1 MEDPVSNRL
10 DRRFVGLFSVYAGD
24 QAPALFESLWTMLR
38 NQTQPLDWTVG
49 VIEGDLTQELE
60 NVIGHF
66 TEVAWTRI
74 PKVKNKLNFG
84 LPLALNHGLSLLAE
98 SDVVLKIDT
107 DDLYPNNRVQRTLE
121 AFAGNSELSLYGGQ
135 VEEWN
140 KDYSDYV
147 GSRAVPLDHEQI
159 SKYGKRRNPF
169 NGPTVAFRADLAK
182 KLGGF
187 SQVGA
192 NEDYVL
198 WAQMIQSGAVVQNSP
213 EVLAFM
219 RGGPDLVVRR
229 STARTRRGELEAL
242 RAIKKS
248 GYFSTPT
255 YCLHVLAKQLVRR
268 LPIELNLYLYQ
279 YLRHRGVRPVPSV
292 VARAAKALSEWQS

>member
-1 MEDPVSNRL
+1 MENPGSNRL

-49 VIEGDLTQELE
+49 VIEGDLTPDLE
-60 NVIGHF
+60 EVVSYF
-66 TEVAWTRI
+66 TEVAWSRI
-74 PKVKNKLNFG
+74 PKVNNKLNFG
-84 LPLALNHGLSLLAE
+84 LPIALNQGLSQISE

-107 DDLYPNNRVQRTLE
+107 DDLYPNNRVQRTVE
-121 AFAGNSELSLYGGQ
+121 AFTINPKLSLFGGQ

-140 KDYSDYV
+140 EDYSDFV
-147 GSRAVPLDHEQI
+147 GSRAVPLNHEQI
-159 SKYGKRRNPF
+159 VGYGKRRNPF
-169 NGPTVAFRADLAK
+169 NGPTVAFSADLAK

-198 WAQMIQSGAVVQNSP
+198 WAQMMQSGAVVQNSP
-213 EVLAFM
+213 EVLAYM
-219 RGGPDLVVRR
+219 RGGPDLVARR
-229 STARTRRGELEAL
+229 STSRTRKGELEAL
-242 RAIKKS
+242 RAIRKC
-248 GYFSTPT
+248 GYFSTST

-292 VARAAKALSEWQS
+292 VARAAKASSEWQS

>member
-1 MEDPVSNRL
+1 
-10 DRRFVGLFSVYAGD
+10 
-24 QAPALFESLWTMLR
+24 MLR

-49 VIEGDLTQELE
+49 VIEGDLTPDLE
-60 NVIGHF
+60 AVVGYF
-66 TEVAWTRI
+66 TEVAWSRI
-74 PKVKNKLNFG
+74 PKVNNKLNFG
-84 LPLALNHGLSLLAE
+84 LPIALNQGLSQISE

-107 DDLYPNNRVQRTLE
+107 DDLYPSNRVQRTLE
-121 AFAGNSELSLYGGQ
+121 AFTKTHDLALFGGQ

-140 KDYSDYV
+140 EDYSDFV
-147 GSRAVPLDHEQI
+147 GLRAVPLNHEQI
-159 SKYGKRRNPF
+159 VGYGKRRNPF
-169 NGPTVAFRADLAK
+169 NGPTVAFSAELAK

-198 WAQMIQSGAVVQNSP
+198 WAQMMQSGAVVQNSP

-229 STARTRRGELEAL
+229 STSRTRRGEFEAL
-242 RAIKKS
+242 RAIKKC

-292 VARAAKALSEWQS
+292 VAQAAKASSEWQS

>member
-1 MEDPVSNRL
+1 MENPGSNRL

-38 NQTQPLDWTVG
+38 NQSQPLDWTVG
-49 VIEGDLTQELE
+49 VIEGDLTPDLE
-60 NVIGHF
+60 EVVSYF

-84 LPLALNHGLSLLAE
+84 LPLALNHGLSLIAE

-121 AFAGNSELSLYGGQ
+121 AFAGNRELSLFGGQ

>member
-1 MEDPVSNRL
+1 MENPVSNRL

-49 VIEGDLTQELE
+49 VIEGDLTPDLE
-60 NVIGHF
+60 DVIGHF
-66 TEVAWTRI
+66 SEVAWTRI
-74 PKVKNKLNFG
+74 PKVNNKLNFG
-84 LPLALNHGLSLLAE
+84 LPLALNHGLSLIAE

-107 DDLYPNNRVQRTLE
+107 DDLYPNNRVQRTGE
-121 AFAGNSELSLYGGQ
+121 AFAKNRELSLFGGQ
-135 VEEWN
+135 IEEWN
-140 KDYSDYV
+140 KDYSVYV
-147 GSRAVPLDHEQI
+147 GSRAVPLNHEQI
-159 SKYGKRRNPF
+159 VKYGKRRNPF

-198 WAQMIQSGAVVQNSP
+198 WAQMIQSWAVVQNSP
-213 EVLAFM
+213 EVLAYM

-242 RAIKKS
+242 RAIRKC

-255 YCLHVLAKQLVRR
+255 YCMHALAKQLVRR

-292 VARAAKALSEWQS
+292 VARAAKASSEWQS

>member
-1 MEDPVSNRL
+1 MENPGSNRL

-49 VIEGDLTQELE
+49 VIEGDLTPDLE
-60 NVIGHF
+60 AVVGYF
-66 TEVAWTRI
+66 TEVAWSRI
-74 PKVKNKLNFG
+74 PKVNNKLNFG
-84 LPLALNHGLSLLAE
+84 LPIALNQGLSQISE

-107 DDLYPNNRVQRTLE
+107 DDLYPNNRVQRTVE
-121 AFAGNSELSLYGGQ
+121 AFTSNLELSLFGGQ

-140 KDYSDYV
+140 EDYSDFV
-147 GSRAVPLDHEQI
+147 GLRAVPLNHEQI
-159 SKYGKRRNPF
+159 VGYGKRRNPF
-169 NGPTVAFRADLAK
+169 NGPTVAFSAELAK

-198 WAQMIQSGAVVQNSP
+198 WAQMMQSGAVVQNSP

-229 STARTRRGELEAL
+229 STSRTRRGEFEAL
-242 RAIKKS
+242 RAIRKC
-248 GYFSTPT
+248 GYFSTST

-292 VARAAKALSEWQS
+292 VARAAKASSEWQS

>member
-1 MEDPVSNRL
+1 MENPGSNRL

-49 VIEGDLTQELE
+49 VIEGELTPDLEE
-60 NVIGHF
+60 VVGYF
-66 TEVAWTRI
+66 TEVAWSRI
-74 PKVKNKLNFG
+74 PKVNNKLNFG
-84 LPLALNHGLSLLAE
+84 LPIALNQGLAQISE

-107 DDLYPNNRVQRTLE
+107 DDLYPSNRVQRTVE
-121 AFAGNSELSLYGGQ
+121 AFTINPELSLFGGQ

-140 KDYSDYV
+140 EDYSDFV
-147 GSRAVPLDHEQI
+147 GSRAVPLNHEQI
-159 SKYGKRRNPF
+159 VGYGKRRNPF

-198 WAQMIQSGAVVQNSP
+198 WAQMMQSGAVVQNSP

-219 RGGPDLVVRR
+219 RGGPDLVARR
-229 STARTRRGELEAL
+229 STSRTRRGEFEAL
-242 RAIKKS
+242 RAIRKC
-248 GYFSTPT
+248 GYFSTST

-292 VARAAKALSEWQS
+292 VAQAAKASSEWQL

>member
-1 MEDPVSNRL
+1 
-10 DRRFVGLFSVYAGD
+10 
-24 QAPALFESLWTMLR
+24 MLR

-49 VIEGDLTQELE
+49 VIEGDLTPELE
-60 NVIGHF
+60 DVIGHF
-66 TEVAWTRI
+66 SEVAWTRI

-121 AFAGNSELSLYGGQ
+121 AFAGNRELSLFGGQ

-255 YCLHVLAKQLVRR
+255 YCLHVLGKQLVRR

>member
-1 MEDPVSNRL
+1 MENPVSNRL

-24 QAPALFESLWTMLR
+24 QAPALFESLWTILR

-49 VIEGDLTQELE
+49 VIEGELTPALE
-60 NVIGHF
+60 DVIGYF
-66 TEVAWTRI
+66 TEVAWSRI
-74 PKVKNKLNFG
+74 PKVNNKLNFG
-84 LPLALNHGLSLLAE
+84 LPLALNHGLSLIAE

-107 DDLYPNNRVQRTLE
+107 DDLYPNNRVQRTVE
-121 AFAGNSELSLYGGQ
+121 AFAKNQELSLFGGQ
-135 VEEWN
+135 IEEWN

-147 GSRAVPLDHEQI
+147 GSRAVPLNHEQI
-159 SKYGKRRNPF
+159 VGYGKRRNPF
-169 NGPTVAFRADLAK
+169 NGPTVAYSADLAK

-213 EVLAFM
+213 EVLAYM
-219 RGGPDLVVRR
+219 RGGPDLVARR
-229 STARTRRGELEAL
+229 STSRTRKGELEAL
-242 RAIKKS
+242 RAIKKC

-255 YCLHVLAKQLVRR
+255 YCLHLLAKQLVRR

-279 YLRHRGVRPVPSV
+279 HLRHLGVRPIPSV
-292 VARAAKALSEWQS
+292 VARAAEASSEWQS

>member
-1 MEDPVSNRL
+1 MENPGSNRL

-49 VIEGDLTQELE
+49 VIEGDLTPDLE
-60 NVIGHF
+60 AVVGYF
-66 TEVAWTRI
+66 TEVAWSRI
-74 PKVKNKLNFG
+74 PKVNNKLNFG
-84 LPLALNHGLSLLAE
+84 LPIALNQGLSQISE

-107 DDLYPNNRVQRTLE
+107 DDLYPNNRVQRTVE
-121 AFAGNSELSLYGGQ
+121 AFTINPKLSLFGGQ

-140 KDYSDYV
+140 EDFSDFV
-147 GSRAVPLDHEQI
+147 GSRAVPLNHEQI
-159 SKYGKRRNPF
+159 VGYGKRRNPF
-169 NGPTVAFRADLAK
+169 NGPTVAFSADLAK

-198 WAQMIQSGAVVQNSP
+198 WAQMMQSGAVVQNSP
-213 EVLAFM
+213 EVLAYM
-219 RGGPDLVVRR
+219 RGGPDLVARR
-229 STARTRRGELEAL
+229 STSRTRRGEFEAL
-242 RAIKKS
+242 RAIRKC
-248 GYFSTPT
+248 GYFSTST

-292 VARAAKALSEWQS
+292 VAQAAKASSEWQS

>member
-1 MEDPVSNRL
+1 MENPGSNRL

-49 VIEGDLTQELE
+49 VIEGDLTPDLE
-60 NVIGHF
+60 EVVGYF
-66 TEVAWTRI
+66 TEVAWSRI
-74 PKVKNKLNFG
+74 PKVNNKLNFG
-84 LPLALNHGLSLLAE
+84 LPIALNQGLAQISE

-107 DDLYPNNRVQRTLE
+107 DDLYPSNRVQRTVE
-121 AFAGNSELSLYGGQ
+121 AFTINPELSLFGGQ

-140 KDYSDYV
+140 EDYSDFV
-147 GSRAVPLDHEQI
+147 GSRAVPLNHEQI
-159 SKYGKRRNPF
+159 VGYGKRRNPF

-198 WAQMIQSGAVVQNSP
+198 WAQMMQSGAVVQNSP
-213 EVLAFM
+213 EVLAYM
-219 RGGPDLVVRR
+219 RGGPDLVARR

-242 RAIKKS
+242 RAIRKC
-248 GYFSTPT
+248 GYFSTST
-255 YCLHVLAKQLVRR
+255 YCLHAVAKQLVRR

-292 VARAAKALSEWQS
+292 VAQAAKASSEWQL

>member
-1 MEDPVSNRL
+1 MENPGSNRL

-38 NQTQPLDWTVG
+38 NQTQPLDWTAG
-49 VIEGDLTQELE
+49 VIEGDLTPDLE
-60 NVIGHF
+60 EVVGYF
-66 TEVAWTRI
+66 TEVAWSRI
-74 PKVKNKLNFG
+74 PKVNNKLNFG
-84 LPLALNHGLSLLAE
+84 LPIALNQGLSQISE

-107 DDLYPNNRVQRTLE
+107 DDLYPSNRVQRTVE
-121 AFAGNSELSLYGGQ
+121 AFTINPKLSLFGGQ

-140 KDYSDYV
+140 EDYSDFV
-147 GSRAVPLDHEQI
+147 GSRAVPLNHEQI
-159 SKYGKRRNPF
+159 VKYGKRRNPF
-169 NGPTVAFRADLAK
+169 NGPTVAFSADLAK

-198 WAQMIQSGAVVQNSP
+198 WAQMMQSGAVVQNSP
-213 EVLAFM
+213 EVLAYM
-219 RGGPDLVVRR
+219 RGGPDLVARR

-242 RAIKKS
+242 RAIRKC
-248 GYFSTPT
+248 GYFSTST
-255 YCLHVLAKQLVRR
+255 YCLHAVAKQLVRR

-279 YLRHRGVRPVPSV
+279 YLRQRGLRPLPSV
-292 VARAAKALSEWQS
+292 VAQAAKASSEWQL

>member
-1 MEDPVSNRL
+1 MENPVSNRL

-49 VIEGDLTQELE
+49 VIEGDLTPALE
-60 NVIGHF
+60 DVVGYF

-74 PKVKNKLNFG
+74 PKVNNKLNFG
-84 LPLALNHGLSLLAE
+84 LPLALNHGLSLIAE

-107 DDLYPNNRVQRTLE
+107 DDLYPNNRVQRTVE
-121 AFAGNSELSLYGGQ
+121 AFAKNQELSLFGGQ
-135 VEEWN
+135 IEEWN

-147 GSRAVPLDHEQI
+147 GSRAVPLNHEQI
-159 SKYGKRRNPF
+159 VGYGKRRNPF
-169 NGPTVAFRADLAK
+169 NGPTVAFSADLAK

-213 EVLAFM
+213 EVLAYM
-219 RGGPDLVVRR
+219 RGGPDLVARR
-229 STARTRRGELEAL
+229 STSRTRKGELEAL
-242 RAIKKS
+242 RAIKKC
-248 GYFSTPT
+248 GYFSTST

-279 YLRHRGVRPVPSV
+279 YLRHRGVRPIPSV
-292 VARAAKALSEWQS
+292 VARAAEASSEWQS

>member
-1 MEDPVSNRL
+1 MENPGSNRL

-49 VIEGDLTQELE
+49 VIEGDLTPALE
-60 NVIGHF
+60 DVIGQF
-66 TEVAWTRI
+66 AEVAWTRI
-74 PKVKNKLNFG
+74 PKVNNKLNFG
-84 LPLALNHGLSLLAE
+84 LPIALNHGLSLISE

-121 AFAGNSELSLYGGQ
+121 AFTNNLELSLFGGQ

-159 SKYGKRRNPF
+159 IKYGKRRNPF

-198 WAQMIQSGAVVQNSP
+198 WAQMMQSGAVVQNSP

-229 STARTRRGELEAL
+229 STSRTRMGEFEAL
-242 RAIKKS
+242 RAIKKC

-292 VARAAKALSEWQS
+292 VARAAKVSSEWQS

>member
-1 MEDPVSNRL
+1 MENPGSNRL

-38 NQTQPLDWTVG
+38 NQSQPLDWTVG
-49 VIEGDLTQELE
+49 VIEGDLTPDLE
-60 NVIGHF
+60 EVVSYF

-84 LPLALNHGLSLLAE
+84 LPLALNHGLSLIAE

-121 AFAGNSELSLYGGQ
+121 AFAGNRELSLFGGQ

-242 RAIKKS
+242 RAIRKC
-248 GYFSTPT
+248 GYFSTFT
-255 YCLHVLAKQLVRR
+255 YCLHAVAKQLVRR

-292 VARAAKALSEWQS
+292 VARAAKASSEWQS

>member
-49 VIEGDLTQELE
+49 VIEGDLTPALE
-60 NVIGHF
+60 DVIGHF

-74 PKVKNKLNFG
+74 PKVNNKLNFG
-84 LPLALNHGLSLLAE
+84 LPLALNHGLSLIAE

-107 DDLYPNNRVQRTLE
+107 DDLYPNNRVQRTGE
-121 AFAGNSELSLYGGQ
+121 AFAGNRELSLFGGQ

-147 GSRAVPLDHEQI
+147 GSRAVPLNHEQI
-159 SKYGKRRNPF
+159 VKYGKRRNPF
-169 NGPTVAFRADLAK
+169 NGPTVAFRANLAK

-213 EVLAFM
+213 DVLAYM

-229 STARTRRGELEAL
+229 STARTRKGELEAL
-242 RAIKKS
+242 RAIKKC
-248 GYFSTPT
+248 GYFNTST

-268 LPIELNLYLYQ
+268 MPIELNLYLYQ

-292 VARAAKALSEWQS
+292 VARAAKASSEWQS

>member
-1 MEDPVSNRL
+1 MENPGSNRL

-49 VIEGDLTQELE
+49 VIEGDLTPELE
-60 NVIGHF
+60 DVIGHF
-66 TEVAWTRI
+66 SEVAWTRI

-121 AFAGNSELSLYGGQ
+121 AFAGNRELSLFGGQ

-182 KLGGF
+182 ELGGF

>member
-1 MEDPVSNRL
+1 
-10 DRRFVGLFSVYAGD
+10 
-24 QAPALFESLWTMLR
+24 MLR
-38 NQTQPLDWTVG
+38 NQSQPLDWTVG
-49 VIEGDLTQELE
+49 VIEGDLTPDLE
-60 NVIGHF
+60 EVVSYF
-66 TEVAWTRI
+66 TEVAWSRI
-74 PKVKNKLNFG
+74 PKVNNKLNFG
-84 LPLALNHGLSLLAE
+84 LPIALNQGLSQISE

-107 DDLYPNNRVQRTLE
+107 DDLYPNNRVQRTVE
-121 AFAGNSELSLYGGQ
+121 AYTKTHDLALFGGQ

-140 KDYSDYV
+140 DDFSDFV

>member
-1 MEDPVSNRL
+1 MENPGSNRL

-49 VIEGDLTQELE
+49 VIEGDLTPDLE
-60 NVIGHF
+60 AVVGYF
-66 TEVAWTRI
+66 TEVAWSRI
-74 PKVKNKLNFG
+74 PKVNNKLNFG
-84 LPLALNHGLSLLAE
+84 LPIALNQGLSQILE

-107 DDLYPNNRVQRTLE
+107 DDLYSNNRVQRTVE
-121 AFAGNSELSLYGGQ
+121 AFASNLELSLFGGQ

-140 KDYSDYV
+140 EDYSDFV
-147 GSRAVPLDHEQI
+147 GLRAVPLDHEQI
-159 SKYGKRRNPF
+159 VGYGKRRNPF
-169 NGPTVAFRADLAK
+169 NGPTVAFRAELAK

-192 NEDYVL
+192 NEDYVF
-198 WAQMIQSGAVVQNSP
+198 WAQMMQSGAVVQNSP
-213 EVLAFM
+213 EVLAYM
-219 RGGPDLVVRR
+219 RGGPDLVARR
-229 STARTRRGELEAL
+229 STSRTRRGEFEAL
-242 RAIKKS
+242 RAIRKC
-248 GYFSTPT
+248 GYFSTST

-292 VARAAKALSEWQS
+292 VAQAAKASSEWQS

>member
-1 MEDPVSNRL
+1 MENPGSNRL

-49 VIEGDLTQELE
+49 VIEGDLTPDLE
-60 NVIGHF
+60 AVVGYF
-66 TEVAWTRI
+66 TEVAWSRI
-74 PKVKNKLNFG
+74 PKVNNKLNFG
-84 LPLALNHGLSLLAE
+84 LPIALNQGLSQILE

-107 DDLYPNNRVQRTLE
+107 DDLYSNNRVQRTVE
-121 AFAGNSELSLYGGQ
+121 AFASNLELSLFGGQ

-140 KDYSDYV
+140 EDYSDFV
-147 GSRAVPLDHEQI
+147 GLRAVPLNHEQI
-159 SKYGKRRNPF
+159 VGYGKRRNPF
-169 NGPTVAFRADLAK
+169 NGPTVAFSAELAK

-198 WAQMIQSGAVVQNSP
+198 WAQMMQSGAVVQNSP
-213 EVLAFM
+213 EVLAYM

-229 STARTRRGELEAL
+229 STSRTRRGEFEAL
-242 RAIKKS
+242 RAIRKC
-248 GYFSTPT
+248 GYFSTST

-292 VARAAKALSEWQS
+292 VAQAAKASSEWQS

>member
-1 MEDPVSNRL
+1 MENPVSNRL

-49 VIEGDLTQELE
+49 VIEGDLTPALE
-60 NVIGHF
+60 DVVGYF

-74 PKVKNKLNFG
+74 PKVNNKLNFG
-84 LPLALNHGLSLLAE
+84 LPLALNHGLSLIAE

-107 DDLYPNNRVQRTLE
+107 DDLYPNNRVQRTVE
-121 AFAGNSELSLYGGQ
+121 AFAKNQELSLFGGQ
-135 VEEWN
+135 IEEWN

-147 GSRAVPLDHEQI
+147 GSRAVPLNHEQI
-159 SKYGKRRNPF
+159 VGYGKRRNPF
-169 NGPTVAFRADLAK
+169 NGPTVAFSADLAK

-219 RGGPDLVVRR
+219 RGGPDLVARR
-229 STARTRRGELEAL
+229 STSRTRKGELEAL
-242 RAIKKS
+242 RAIKKC

-279 YLRHRGVRPVPSV
+279 YLRHRGVRPIPSV
-292 VARAAKALSEWQS
+292 VARAAEASSEWQS

>member
-1 MEDPVSNRL
+1 
-10 DRRFVGLFSVYAGD
+10 
-24 QAPALFESLWTMLR
+24 MLR

-49 VIEGDLTQELE
+49 VIEGDLTPALE
-60 NVIGHF
+60 DVIGHF
-66 TEVAWTRI
+66 SEVAWTRI
-74 PKVKNKLNFG
+74 PKVNNKLNFG
-84 LPLALNHGLSLLAE
+84 LPLALNHGLSLIAE

-121 AFAGNSELSLYGGQ
+121 AFASNRELSLFGGQ

-140 KDYSDYV
+140 KDYSDFV

-159 SKYGKRRNPF
+159 IKYGKRRNPF

-182 KLGGF
+182 KIGGF

-242 RAIKKS
+242 RAIKKC

-255 YCLHVLAKQLVRR
+255 YCLHVLGKQLVRR

-292 VARAAKALSEWQS
+292 VARVAKASSEWQS

>member
-1 MEDPVSNRL
+1 M
-10 DRRFVGLFSVYAGD
+10 
-24 QAPALFESLWTMLR
+24 
-38 NQTQPLDWTVG
+38 
-49 VIEGDLTQELE
+49 
-60 NVIGHF
+60 
-66 TEVAWTRI
+66 
-74 PKVKNKLNFG
+74 
-84 LPLALNHGLSLLAE
+84 
-98 SDVVLKIDT
+98 
-107 DDLYPNNRVQRTLE
+107 QRTLE
-121 AFAGNSELSLYGGQ
+121 AFTKTHDLALFGGQ

-140 KDYSDYV
+140 EDYSDYV
-147 GSRAVPLDHEQI
+147 GSRAVPLNHEQI
-159 SKYGKRRNPF
+159 VGYGKRRNPF

-219 RGGPDLVVRR
+219 RGGPDLVARR
-229 STARTRRGELEAL
+229 STSRTRKGELEAL
-242 RAIKKS
+242 RAIKKC
-248 GYFSTPT
+248 GYFSTST

-279 YLRHRGVRPVPSV
+279 YLRHRGVRPIPSV
-292 VARAAKALSEWQS
+292 VARAAEASSEPAW

>member
-1 MEDPVSNRL
+1 MENPGSNRL

-49 VIEGDLTQELE
+49 VIEGDLTPDLE
-60 NVIGHF
+60 EVVSNF
-66 TEVAWTRI
+66 TEVAWSRI
-74 PKVKNKLNFG
+74 PKVNNKLNFG
-84 LPLALNHGLSLLAE
+84 LPIALNQGLSQISE

-107 DDLYPNNRVQRTLE
+107 DDLYPSNRVQRTVE
-121 AFAGNSELSLYGGQ
+121 AFTINPELSLFGGQ

-140 KDYSDYV
+140 EDYSDFV
-147 GSRAVPLDHEQI
+147 GSRAVPLNHEQI
-159 SKYGKRRNPF
+159 VKYGKRRNPF
-169 NGPTVAFRADLAK
+169 NGPTVAFSADLAK

-242 RAIKKS
+242 RAIRKC
-248 GYFSTPT
+248 GYFSTST
-255 YCLHVLAKQLVRR
+255 YCLHTVAKQLVRR

-292 VARAAKALSEWQS
+292 VAQAAKASSEWQS

>member
-1 MEDPVSNRL
+1 MENPGSNRL

-49 VIEGDLTQELE
+49 VIEGDLTPDLE
-60 NVIGHF
+60 EVVSYF
-66 TEVAWTRI
+66 TEVAWSRI
-74 PKVKNKLNFG
+74 PKVNNKLNFG
-84 LPLALNHGLSLLAE
+84 LPIALNQGLSQISE

-107 DDLYPNNRVQRTLE
+107 DDLYPSNRVQRTVE
-121 AFAGNSELSLYGGQ
+121 AFTINPELSLFGGQ

-140 KDYSDYV
+140 EDYSDFV
-147 GSRAVPLDHEQI
+147 GSRAVPLNHEQI
-159 SKYGKRRNPF
+159 VKYGKRRNPF
-169 NGPTVAFRADLAK
+169 NGPTVAFSADLAK

-242 RAIKKS
+242 RAIRKC
-248 GYFSTPT
+248 GYFSTST
-255 YCLHVLAKQLVRR
+255 YCLHAVAKQLVRR

-292 VARAAKALSEWQS
+292 VAQAAKASSEWQS

>member
-1 MEDPVSNRL
+1 MENPGSNRL

-49 VIEGDLTQELE
+49 VIEGDLTPDLE
-60 NVIGHF
+60 AVVGYF
-66 TEVAWTRI
+66 TEVAWSRI
-74 PKVKNKLNFG
+74 PKVNNKLNFG
-84 LPLALNHGLSLLAE
+84 LPIALNQGLSQISE

-107 DDLYPNNRVQRTLE
+107 DDLYPNNRVQRTVE
-121 AFAGNSELSLYGGQ
+121 AFTINPKLSLFGGQ

-140 KDYSDYV
+140 EDFSDFV
-147 GSRAVPLDHEQI
+147 GSRAVPLNHEQI
-159 SKYGKRRNPF
+159 VGYGKRRNPF
-169 NGPTVAFRADLAK
+169 NGPTVAFSADLAK
-182 KLGGF
+182 RLGGF

-198 WAQMIQSGAVVQNSP
+198 WAQMMQSGAVVQNSP
-213 EVLAFM
+213 EVLAYM
-219 RGGPDLVVRR
+219 RGGPDLVARR
-229 STARTRRGELEAL
+229 STSRTRRGEFEAL
-242 RAIKKS
+242 RAIRKC
-248 GYFSTPT
+248 GYFSTST

-292 VARAAKALSEWQS
+292 VAQAAKASSEWQS

>member
-1 MEDPVSNRL
+1 MENPGSNRL

-49 VIEGDLTQELE
+49 VIEGDLTPDLE
-60 NVIGHF
+60 EVVSYF
-66 TEVAWTRI
+66 TEVAWSRI
-74 PKVKNKLNFG
+74 PKVNNKLNFG
-84 LPLALNHGLSLLAE
+84 LPIALNQGLSQISE

-107 DDLYPNNRVQRTLE
+107 DDLYPNNRVQRTVE
-121 AFAGNSELSLYGGQ
+121 AFTINPKLSLFGGQ

-140 KDYSDYV
+140 EDFSDFV

-159 SKYGKRRNPF
+159 VGYGKRRNPF
-169 NGPTVAFRADLAK
+169 NGPTVAFSADLAK

-198 WAQMIQSGAVVQNSP
+198 WAQMMQSGAVVQNSP
-213 EVLAFM
+213 EVLAYM
-219 RGGPDLVVRR
+219 RGGPDLVARR
-229 STARTRRGELEAL
+229 STSRTRRGEFEAL
-242 RAIKKS
+242 RAIRKC
-248 GYFSTPT
+248 GYFSTST

-292 VARAAKALSEWQS
+292 VARAAKASSEWQS

>member
-1 MEDPVSNRL
+1 MENPGSNRL

-49 VIEGDLTQELE
+49 VIEGELTPDLEE
-60 NVIGHF
+60 VVGYF
-66 TEVAWTRI
+66 TEVAWSRI
-74 PKVKNKLNFG
+74 PKVNNKLNFG
-84 LPLALNHGLSLLAE
+84 LPIALNQGLAQISE

-107 DDLYPNNRVQRTLE
+107 DDLYPSNRVQRTVE
-121 AFAGNSELSLYGGQ
+121 AFTINPELSLFGGQ

-140 KDYSDYV
+140 EDYSDFV
-147 GSRAVPLDHEQI
+147 GSRAVPLNHEQI
-159 SKYGKRRNPF
+159 VGYGKRRNPF

-198 WAQMIQSGAVVQNSP
+198 WAQMMQSGAVVQNSP
-213 EVLAFM
+213 EVLAYM
-219 RGGPDLVVRR
+219 RGGPDLVARR

-242 RAIKKS
+242 RAIRQC

-292 VARAAKALSEWQS
+292 VAQAAKASSEWQL

>member
-1 MEDPVSNRL
+1 MENPGSNRL

-49 VIEGDLTQELE
+49 VIEGDLTPDLE
-60 NVIGHF
+60 AVVGYF
-66 TEVAWTRI
+66 TEVAWSRI
-74 PKVKNKLNFG
+74 PKVNNKLNFG
-84 LPLALNHGLSLLAE
+84 LPIALNQGLSQISE

-107 DDLYPNNRVQRTLE
+107 DDLYPNNRVQRTVE
-121 AFAGNSELSLYGGQ
+121 AFTINPKLSLFGGQ

-140 KDYSDYV
+140 EDFSDYV

-159 SKYGKRRNPF
+159 VGYGKRRNPF
-169 NGPTVAFRADLAK
+169 NGPTVAFSADLAK

-198 WAQMIQSGAVVQNSP
+198 WAQMMQSGAVVQNSP
-213 EVLAFM
+213 EVLAYM
-219 RGGPDLVVRR
+219 RGGPDLVARR
-229 STARTRRGELEAL
+229 STSRTRRGEFEAL
-242 RAIKKS
+242 RAIRKC
-248 GYFSTPT
+248 GYFSTST

-292 VARAAKALSEWQS
+292 VAQAAKASSEWQS

>member
-1 MEDPVSNRL
+1 MENPGSNRL

-49 VIEGDLTQELE
+49 VIEGDLTPDLE
-60 NVIGHF
+60 EVVSYF
-66 TEVAWTRI
+66 TEVAWSRI
-74 PKVKNKLNFG
+74 PKVNNKLNFG
-84 LPLALNHGLSLLAE
+84 LPIALNQGLSQISE

-107 DDLYPNNRVQRTLE
+107 DDLYPNNRVQRTVE
-121 AFAGNSELSLYGGQ
+121 AFASNLELSLFGGQ

-140 KDYSDYV
+140 EDYSDFV
-147 GSRAVPLDHEQI
+147 GLRAVPLNHEQI
-159 SKYGKRRNPF
+159 VGYGKRRNPI

-198 WAQMIQSGAVVQNSP
+198 WAQMMQSGAVVQNSP
-213 EVLAFM
+213 EVLAYM
-219 RGGPDLVVRR
+219 RGGPDLVARR
-229 STARTRRGELEAL
+229 STSRTRRGEFEAL
-242 RAIKKS
+242 RAIRKC
-248 GYFSTPT
+248 GYFSTST

-292 VARAAKALSEWQS
+292 VAQAAKASSEWQS

>member
-1 MEDPVSNRL
+1 
-10 DRRFVGLFSVYAGD
+10 
-24 QAPALFESLWTMLR
+24 MLR

-49 VIEGDLTQELE
+49 VIEGDLTPDLE
-60 NVIGHF
+60 DVIGHF

-74 PKVKNKLNFG
+74 PKVNNKLNFG
-84 LPLALNHGLSLLAE
+84 LPLALNHGLSLIAE

-121 AFAGNSELSLYGGQ
+121 AFAGNRELSLFGGQ

-140 KDYSDYV
+140 NDYSDYV

-159 SKYGKRRNPF
+159 SRYGKRRNPF

-255 YCLHVLAKQLVRR
+255 YCLHVLAKQFVRR

-292 VARAAKALSEWQS
+292 VARAAKASSEWQS

>member
-1 MEDPVSNRL
+1 MENPGSNRL

-49 VIEGDLTQELE
+49 VIEGDLTPDLE
-60 NVIGHF
+60 AVVGYF
-66 TEVAWTRI
+66 TEVAWSRI
-74 PKVKNKLNFG
+74 PKVNNKLNFG
-84 LPLALNHGLSLLAE
+84 LPIALNQGLSQISE

-107 DDLYPNNRVQRTLE
+107 DDLYPNNRVQRTVE
-121 AFAGNSELSLYGGQ
+121 AFTINPKLSLFGGQ

-140 KDYSDYV
+140 EGFSDFV
-147 GSRAVPLDHEQI
+147 GSRAVPINHEQI
-159 SKYGKRRNPF
+159 VGYGKRRNPF

-198 WAQMIQSGAVVQNSP
+198 WAQMMQSGAVVQNSP
-213 EVLAFM
+213 EVLAYM
-219 RGGPDLVVRR
+219 RGGPDLVARR
-229 STARTRRGELEAL
+229 STSRTRRGEFEAL
-242 RAIKKS
+242 RAIRKC
-248 GYFSTPT
+248 GYFSTST

-292 VARAAKALSEWQS
+292 VAQAAKASSEWQS

>member
-1 MEDPVSNRL
+1 MENPGSNRL

-49 VIEGDLTQELE
+49 VIEGDLTPDLE
-60 NVIGHF
+60 EVVSYF
-66 TEVAWTRI
+66 TEVAWSRI
-74 PKVKNKLNFG
+74 PKVNNKLNFG
-84 LPLALNHGLSLLAE
+84 LPIALNQGLSQISE

-121 AFAGNSELSLYGGQ
+121 AFTKTHDLALFGGQ

-140 KDYSDYV
+140 EDYSDFV
-147 GSRAVPLDHEQI
+147 GSRAVPLNHEQI
-159 SKYGKRRNPF
+159 VGYGKRRNPF

-198 WAQMIQSGAVVQNSP
+198 WAQMMQSGAVVQNSP
-213 EVLAFM
+213 EVLAYM
-219 RGGPDLVVRR
+219 RGGPDLVARR
-229 STARTRRGELEAL
+229 STSRTRRGELEAL
-242 RAIKKS
+242 RAIRKC
-248 GYFSTPT
+248 GYFSTST

-292 VARAAKALSEWQS
+292 VARAAKASSEWQS

>member
-1 MEDPVSNRL
+1 MENPVSNRL

-49 VIEGDLTQELE
+49 VIEGDLTPALE
-60 NVIGHF
+60 DVVGYF

-74 PKVKNKLNFG
+74 PKVNNKLNFG
-84 LPLALNHGLSLLAE
+84 LPLALNHGLSLIAE

-107 DDLYPNNRVQRTLE
+107 DDLYPNNRVQRTVE
-121 AFAGNSELSLYGGQ
+121 AFAKNQELSLFGGQ
-135 VEEWN
+135 IEEWN

-147 GSRAVPLDHEQI
+147 GSRAVPLNHEQI
-159 SKYGKRRNPF
+159 VGYGKRRNPF
-169 NGPTVAFRADLAK
+169 NGPTVAFSADLAK

-213 EVLAFM
+213 EVLAYM
-219 RGGPDLVVRR
+219 RGGPDLVARR
-229 STARTRRGELEAL
+229 STSRTRKGELEAL
-242 RAIKKS
+242 RAIKKC

-279 YLRHRGVRPVPSV
+279 YLRHRGVRPIPSV
-292 VARAAKALSEWQS
+292 VARAAEASSEWQS

>member
-1 MEDPVSNRL
+1 MENPGSNRL

-38 NQTQPLDWTVG
+38 SQTQPLDWTVG
-49 VIEGDLTQELE
+49 VIEGDLTPDLE
-60 NVIGHF
+60 EVVSYF
-66 TEVAWTRI
+66 TEVAWSRI
-74 PKVKNKLNFG
+74 PKVNNKLNFG
-84 LPLALNHGLSLLAE
+84 LPIALNQGLSQISE

-107 DDLYPNNRVQRTLE
+107 DDLYPSNRVQRTLE
-121 AFAGNSELSLYGGQ
+121 AFTKTHDLALFGGQ

-140 KDYSDYV
+140 EDYSDFV
-147 GSRAVPLDHEQI
+147 GSRAVPLNHEQI
-159 SKYGKRRNPF
+159 VGYGKRRNPF

-198 WAQMIQSGAVVQNSP
+198 WAQMMQSGAVVQNSP
-213 EVLAFM
+213 EVLAYM
-219 RGGPDLVVRR
+219 RGGPDLVARR
-229 STARTRRGELEAL
+229 STSRTRKGELEAL
-242 RAIKKS
+242 RAIKKC

-268 LPIELNLYLYQ
+268 LPIELNQYLYQ

-292 VARAAKALSEWQS
+292 VARAAKASSEWQS

>member
-1 MEDPVSNRL
+1 MENPVSNRL

-24 QAPALFESLWTMLR
+24 QAPALFESLWTILR

-49 VIEGDLTQELE
+49 VIEGDLTPALE
-60 NVIGHF
+60 DVIGYF
-66 TEVAWTRI
+66 TEVAWSRI
-74 PKVKNKLNFG
+74 PKVNNKLNFG
-84 LPLALNHGLSLLAE
+84 LPLALNHGLSLIAE

-107 DDLYPNNRVQRTLE
+107 DDLYPNNRVQRTVE
-121 AFAGNSELSLYGGQ
+121 AFAKNQELSLFGGQ
-135 VEEWN
+135 IEEWN
-140 KDYSDYV
+140 KDFSDYV
-147 GSRAVPLDHEQI
+147 GSRAVPLNHEQI
-159 SKYGKRRNPF
+159 VGYGKRRNPF
-169 NGPTVAFRADLAK
+169 NGPTVAFSADLAK

-213 EVLAFM
+213 EVLVYM
-219 RGGPDLVVRR
+219 RGGPDLVARR
-229 STARTRRGELEAL
+229 STSRTRKGELEAL
-242 RAIKKS
+242 RAIKKC

-279 YLRHRGVRPVPSV
+279 YLRHRGVRPIPSV
-292 VARAAKALSEWQS
+292 VARAAEASSEWQS